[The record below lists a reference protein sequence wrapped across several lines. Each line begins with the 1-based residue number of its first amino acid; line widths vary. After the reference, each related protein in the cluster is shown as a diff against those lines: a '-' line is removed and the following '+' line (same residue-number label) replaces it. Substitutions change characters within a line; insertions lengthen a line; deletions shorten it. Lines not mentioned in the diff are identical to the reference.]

1 MFSHPDG
8 QYYNP
13 LPAQVAAGTLDA
25 STKIHAYRVDSV
37 YGDTLKVASV
47 LGQAGK
53 HGGGPEGVGEEGE
66 EGGGEE
72 GDPNNPDQPKKK
84 RRLKKS
90 STVDKNLKNIN
101 VSKFELEFDVDPLF
115 KKTSSQ
121 FDGGCNQFLATLL
134 VRWVL
139 MVLDVVLI

>member
-53 HGGGPEGVGEEGE
+53 HGGGPEGVGEEGIQE
-66 EGGGEE
+66 ECLKLPPTAMFLENL
-72 GDPNNPDQPKKK
+72 PPKYI
-84 RRLKKS
+84 S
-90 STVDKNLKNIN
+90 ISWC
-101 VSKFELEFDVDPLF
+101 F
-115 KKTSSQ
+115 
-121 FDGGCNQFLATLL
+121 
-134 VRWVL
+134 
-139 MVLDVVLI
+139 

>member
-1 MFSHPDG
+1 M
-8 QYYNP
+8 
-13 LPAQVAAGTLDA
+13 GTLDA

-84 RRLKKS
+84 RRLKKWNL
-90 STVDKNLKNIN
+90 DKEGEDNEEYNRLKTI
-101 VSKFELEFDVDPLF
+101 VIML
-115 KKTSSQ
+115 T
-121 FDGGCNQFLATLL
+121 FLT
-134 VRWVL
+134 
-139 MVLDVVLI
+139 I